1 MNSRPQPLAAA
12 LLAPAQGQASVN
24 QLAALWHERMS
35 PEQLARVAARHAL
48 VSLKQ
53 SFMQAVE
60 ALDGA
65 DAEWL
70 RRTVRQADDS
80 VELWRLRPTIFAL
93 MPEGDARS
101 ALHRHELN
109 RQLDSI
115 FPESSALDSVPPPG
129 GLSAIPLQLRPR

>member
-1 MNSRPQPLAAA
+1 
-12 LLAPAQGQASVN
+12 
-24 QLAALWHERMS
+24 
-35 PEQLARVAARHAL
+35 VAARHAL

-53 SFMQAVE
+53 SFMQAVD
-60 ALDGA
+60 ALDGT